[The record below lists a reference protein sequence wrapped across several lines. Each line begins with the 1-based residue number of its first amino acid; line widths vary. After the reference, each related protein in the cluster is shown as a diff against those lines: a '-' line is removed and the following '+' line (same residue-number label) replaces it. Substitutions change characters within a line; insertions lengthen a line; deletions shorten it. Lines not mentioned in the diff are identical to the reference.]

1 MRRHRRLDVP
11 TNFQGVFNRMTRKLQ
26 ALLFILALAASTAA
40 FAQATTAAAAS
51 AVLPAPTKIGV
62 IDIQTAILATNE
74 GQRDFTALQTKF
86 QPKKNELEAE
96 SNEINNLQKQLD
108 TTSDKLNEE
117 ARNNLVKQIEAKKK
131 TAQRAYED
139 ANSDF
144 DSQKNEILQRIGNK
158 VYATLDKYAKE
169 NGYALIV
176 DVSSQQ
182 SPVLWAAQAT
192 NITKPIVDAYNATSG
207 VPAPPK
213 SAALPSAPAPA
224 RPAATTPH

>member
-1 MRRHRRLDVP
+1 
-11 TNFQGVFNRMTRKLQ
+11 MTRKLE
-26 ALLFILALAASTAA
+26 AFLFTLLLGTGAFA
-40 FAQATTAAAAS
+40 FAQTTASAPSAA
-51 AVLPAPTKIGV
+51 APTKIGV

-74 GQRDFTALQTKF
+74 GQRDFGALQTKF
-86 QPKKNELEAE
+86 QPKKAELETM
-96 SNEINNLQKQLD
+96 SKEIEGLQKQLD
-108 TTSDKLNEE
+108 STGDKLNEQ
-117 ARNNLVKQIEAKKK
+117 ARADLVRQIDTKKK

-144 DSQKNEILQRIGNK
+144 DSQKNEILQRLGNK

-169 NGYALIV
+169 NNYAVIV

-207 VPAPPK
+207 VPAPARP
-213 SAALPSAPAPA
+213 AASSLPSAPAPGA
-224 RPAATTPH
+224 RTATTPHR